1 VSGVQSVPK
10 SGPEANRQAC
20 PGNPATPTGGRSPVL
35 HGVDFT
41 SAPRARKGITVASGH
56 AEGHTFVLDSLTS
69 LHDFDAFSAWL
80 RQPGPWVAAFD
91 LPFSLPRELIVHL
104 GWPLQWE
111 PLIRHFSRFTRSELR
126 DIFRAFCNGRPAG
139 SKFAHRATDLPA
151 GSSSPMKWV
160 NPPVAWMLHAGVP
173 LLLEAGVTLHRLH
186 AGDPDRIALE
196 AYPGMVARMVTR
208 ASYKSDD
215 RSRQTI
221 ERYAARMAIVEALE
235 RGETRLGIRLD
246 ANLHRSALLSDGSG
260 DLLDAALCGV
270 LATWGW
276 QRRDTGFG
284 LPEFD
289 PLEGWIVGS

>member
-1 VSGVQSVPK
+1 M
-10 SGPEANRQAC
+10 R
-20 PGNPATPTGGRSPVL
+20 L

-41 SAPRARKGITVASGH
+41 SAPSARKAITVASGH
-56 AEGHTFVLDSLTS
+56 PDGNTFVLDSLS
-69 LHDFDAFSAWL
+69 SFHDFAAFSAWL
-80 RQPGPWVAAFD
+80 KQPGPWLGAFD
-91 LPFSLPRELIVHL
+91 LPFSLPRELVAHL

-111 PLIRHFSRFTRSELR
+111 PLMRHFSRFNRSELR
-126 DIFRAFCNGRPAG
+126 DIFRAFCNARPTG
-139 SKFAHRATDLPA
+139 NKFAHRATDLPA

-173 LLLEAGVTLHRLH
+173 LLLDAGVTLHRLH
-186 AGDPDRIALE
+186 AGDPHRIALE

-215 RSRQTI
+215 RSRQTLA
-221 ERYAARMAIVEALE
+221 RHAARVAIVEALE
-235 RGETRLGIRLD
+235 RGTTRLGIHLN
-246 ANLHRSALLSDGSG
+246 AGIHRRALLDDASG

-289 PLEGWIVGS
+289 PLEGWIVGA